1 MINIARVKNP
11 NREKAFEIYLE
22 KRGNIKLT
30 EIAIM
35 LDEKPSNIR
44 NWKYQDKWAEKIPK
58 AGAPKGNKNAK
69 GNKGG
74 TGAKKGNINSVKYG
88 EYMST
93 DRILDKMKDI
103 LPKSML
109 NTIKAL
115 DGESSLDKLWRNI
128 IMLDAKISNAYRIID
143 VKNSKDHT
151 KEIKKVDEDF
161 TEYEILFA
169 IEKETKAG
177 TAIARMKDTLS
188 KMIKNYEELLHKNWD
203 LATEEQKLRIE
214 KIKQDT
220 KYLQVR
226 IESEKDKN
234 KPDKLDGDKKVKN
247 PLDGLSTE
255 ELKEFL
261 NKSK

>member
-11 NREKAFEIYLE
+11 NREKACKIYIE

-30 EIAIM
+30 EIAAM
-35 LDEKPSNIR
+35 LNEKPSNIR
-44 NWKYQDKWAEKIPK
+44 NWKYNDKWADKIPK
-58 AGAPKGNKNAK
+58 PGAPKGNKNAK

-74 TGAKKGNINSVKYG
+74 PGAKKGNTNSVQHG
-88 EYMST
+88 AYMST
-93 DRILDKMKDI
+93 DRILSKMQDI

-128 IMLDAKISNAYRIID
+128 IMLDAKISNAYKIID

-151 KEIKKVDEDF
+151 IEVKKQDEDF

-177 TAIARMKDTLS
+177 AAIARMKDSLS
-188 KMIKNYEELLHKNWD
+188 KMIKNYEELLNKNWD

-220 KYLQVR
+220 QYLQMRTEV
-226 IESEKDKN
+226 EKA
-234 KPDKLDGDKKVKN
+234 KLSN
-247 PLDGLSTE
+247 NE
-255 ELKEFL
+255 
-261 NKSK
+261 KSKEDKIDEYFAKLEEGIKNAK

>member
-1 MINIARVKNP
+1 MARIRNQ
-11 NREKAFEIYLE
+11 NRDKALEIYIQN
-22 KRGNIKLT
+22 KGNIKST
-30 EIAIM
+30 EIASI
-35 LDEKPSNIR
+35 LGEKPSNIR
-44 NWKYQDKWAEKIPK
+44 NWKYNDKWNEKVPK
-58 AGAPKGNKNAK
+58 PGAPKGNKNAK

-74 TGAKKGNINSVKYG
+74 PGAPKGNINSVQHG
-88 EYMST
+88 AYMST
-93 DRILDKMKDI
+93 DRILSKMQDI

-109 NTIKAL
+109 NTMKAL

-128 IMLDAKISNAYRIID
+128 IMLDAKISNSYKIID

-151 KEIKKVDEDF
+151 KEVKKIGEGF
-161 TEYEILFA
+161 TESEILFA
-169 IEKETKAG
+169 VEKETKAG

-188 KMIKNYEELLHKNWD
+188 KMIKNYEELLNKNWD

-220 KYLQVR
+220 EYLKVK
-226 IESEKDKN
+226 IECEKDKN
-234 KPDKLDGDKKVKN
+234 APDKSNGDKKVKN
-247 PLDGLSTE
+247 PLEGLSTE